1 MSNKEIKIL
10 LMRKDVKQADI
21 ARQLKVSKTAV
32 HNVIKGIS
40 ESKRIKK
47 AIAESMGISINDLWP
62 GEITKTHSNVDDVLS
77 ASSQAGLKMEHS

>member
-10 LMRKDVKQADI
+10 LLRHDVKQADI
-21 ARQLKVSKTAV
+21 ARKLKVSKTAI

-47 AIAESMGISINDLWP
+47 AIADALGVSVTDLWNN
-62 GEITKTHSNVDDVLS
+62 HR
-77 ASSQAGLKMEHS
+77 AA